1 MNSNSYFDH
10 EKLTE
15 ALLRL
20 WYNSFHCTKAADSY
34 QIVVRMGAVRLCNRH
49 LIYHFITF
57 SFDFPLPS
65 WTIYILISK
74 ASPFFPSTVNL
85 SSSSL
90 WQDRVKNQ
98 TGTFSQALVGC
109 RLFSCYWS
117 DAVDATLSTVA
128 ENSVERAV
136 DLWITPN

>member
-20 WYNSFHCTKAADSY
+20 WYNIFHCTKAADSY

-57 SFDFPLPS
+57 SLDFPLPS

-85 SSSSL
+85 SSYSL

-98 TGTFSQALVGC
+98 TGTFSQALLVVACFHVTGQMPLMPLC
-109 RLFSCYWS
+109 RQLQRT
-117 DAVDATLSTVA
+117 VLSVQLTCG
-128 ENSVERAV
+128 
-136 DLWITPN
+136 